1 MADLTANRQTPNV
14 VNLDS
19 VQGGYRVSYG
29 IAAAEEIYVGM
40 FVELDAGGDL
50 TSAGAAAL
58 SQQIIGVALER
69 KTGGAADSDVSAL
82 VLVGAVIQHAL
93 TSTLADIGAMVFAS
107 DDQTLTLTRANGS
120 AIVGQMIGIGDSA
133 NTALIK
139 MQLPRVKNTTAWAI
153 INFVEDYDIDA
164 NAAVAVIADGLG
176 TLIRDLQDQGIVSG
190 SVTA

>member
-19 VQGGYRVSYG
+19 VQGGYSISYG
-29 IAAAEEIYVGM
+29 IAALEEIYTGM
-40 FVELDAGGDL
+40 FVELDAGGDI
-50 TSAGAAAL
+50 TSAGANAL
-58 SQQIIGVALER
+58 SQQILGVALER
-69 KTGGAADSDVSAL
+69 QTGGAADSDVSAK

-120 AIVGQMIGIGDSA
+120 AIVGQMIAIGDSA

-139 MQLPRVKNTTAWAI
+139 MQLPRIKNTTAWSI
-153 INFVEDYDIDA
+153 TNFVEDYTLDA
-164 NAAVAVIADGLG
+164 NGAVAVVADAFG
-176 TLIRDLQDQGIVSG
+176 TLIRDLEDQGIVSG